1 MGLIGGMGAAMA
13 AAGAASPNSKRTGFY
28 VIENFFLKNG
38 TQVPRIHEYLSKGAI
53 PSIQKIHNGPIIAL
67 EALVAA
73 HMPQVSLIL
82 GFASLEELWNVHG
95 KVIANDE
102 WQTQYRAWEDG
113 PEAPYESRAN
123 VLLQATEY
131 SPEIEIS
138 REPRKTP
145 RVFELRVYHA
155 PTGRQL
161 TALHERFAGSEIK
174 IFHRSGI
181 QPLFYSS
188 TIFGTAIPNLT
199 YLIPFDS
206 LAERE
211 KAWAAFG
218 GDPEWSKVRADS
230 IAKHGQISSIIQ
242 MSLFKATPYS
252 PVQ

>member
-13 AAGAASPNSKRTGFY
+13 SPDSKRMGFY
-28 VIENFFLKNG
+28 VVENFFLKNG
-38 TQVPRIHEYLSKGAI
+38 TQVPRIHEYLAKGAI
-53 PSIQKIHNGPIIAL
+53 PNIQKIHTGPIIAL

-95 KVIANDE
+95 KMIANEE
-102 WQTQYRAWEDG
+102 WQAQYRAWEEG
-113 PEAPYESRAN
+113 PEPAYESRAN
-123 VLLQATEY
+123 VLLQAADY

-138 REPRKTP
+138 KEPRKTP
-145 RVFELRVYHA
+145 RVFELRVYHS

-161 TALHERFAGSEIK
+161 AALHERFAGSEIK
-174 IFHRSGI
+174 IFHRSGVH
-181 QPLFYSS
+181 PLFYSS
-188 TIFGTAIPNLT
+188 TVFGAAIPNLT

-211 KAWAAFG
+211 KAWATFG
-218 GDPEWSKVRADS
+218 GDPEWTKVRAES
-230 IAKHGQISSIIQ
+230 IAKHGQVSSIIQ
-242 MSLFKATPYS
+242 MSLYKATPYS